1 MEEDDPLKRQYI
13 VLEGLAAAIL
23 VLGCL
28 LYYWQNQV
36 ETLSQEMKSLS
47 RELQETRQDLNNLGL
62 SLRFSITSRTFN
74 FTIVLSRTTISPNFN
89 DRPIIVGEGAAIEN
103 VTLVSIDDT
112 ANTLNISKLL
122 TGSKPLDISYLRL
135 FGGNFVLVD
144 TYGYDFYNI
153 LTKSTGP
160 VTREDQNNTIEVIYY
175 TFSGQ
180 VDLLYPAYTRSAT
193 FYFAV
198 QPYEPFNLTETY
210 KAWYKAVPLPL
221 P

>member
-1 MEEDDPLKRQYI
+1 MSIRDRGPLRKYNI
-13 VLEGLAAAIL
+13 IFAVLAASIL
-23 VLGCL
+23 VLGWEI
-28 LYYWQNQV
+28 YD
-36 ETLSQEMKSLS
+36 
-47 RELQETRQDLNNLGL
+47 TRQELDNLN
-62 SLRFSITSRTFN
+62 STMKHSITLKTFN
-74 FTIVLSRTTISPNFN
+74 FTIVLSRTIISPNFN

-135 FGGNFVLVD
+135 FGGNYVLVD
-144 TYGYDFYNI
+144 TYGYDFSNI

-160 VTREDQNNTIEVIYY
+160 VTREDQNNTIEVTYY